1 MARHPLD
8 ESTHRSLIA
17 ALDRAGDRAGAV
29 QAYEECRS
37 VLGEHLGIDP
47 SAETVQVYLEA
58 LRDQPGGAPAR
69 VPAETTSFIGREAD
83 LAALAGA
90 VTLPGL
96 VTVTGKGGVGKSR
109 LASRIASRRGGFDG
123 GRLWVPLAAVA
134 EDALVASSVALE
146 IGVQLGIEDAAL
158 SVADHLAPLGRAL
171 LVLDG
176 C

>member
-1 MARHPLD
+1 M
-8 ESTHRSLIA
+8 
-17 ALDRAGDRAGAV
+17 
-29 QAYEECRS
+29 
-37 VLGEHLGIDP
+37 LGEQLGIDP

-69 VPAETTSFIGREAD
+69 VPAETTSFIGRESD

-90 VTLPGL
+90 VTGPGL

-109 LASRIASRRGGFDG
+109 LATHIASRRGGFDG

-134 EDALVASSVALE
+134 EDALVASSVALD

-158 SVADHLAPLGRAL
+158 RWPTTSPRWAACCSSSTAARVSSTASRRWWRRCSR
-171 LVLDG
+171 G
-176 C
+176 CRC